1 MGNSVMTTLKP
12 ILRFP
17 AVRIVLAGL
26 WVGGAVLIGQLVV
39 GALRLLPGLHGALA
53 GNALALLLMVPAT
66 AVAYRAY
73 VRRIERRP
81 VAELARRGA
90 AREAGAG
97 VAFGLGLFGAVIG
110 VLWLLGVYRVWGLG
124 GWAAALAALCGAAAS
139 GFIQEVL
146 FRGILLRIIREA
158 WGTGIGLACSALLFG
173 LLHATSAGATVLSVL
188 AIALEAG
195 LLLGAAYL
203 LTGRLWF
210 AVGLHVGWDFANDG
224 LFGTG
229 VAGAS
234 GAPVRGLLDGALVG
248 PTYLTGGA
256 LGVEVSAVAV
266 VALIVATIALLARY
280 RWGGPARHRRR
291 WGAID

>member
-1 MGNSVMTTLKP
+1 MPAAMVNSMRTALEST
-12 ILRFP
+12 LRFP
-17 AVRIVLAGL
+17 PARIVLAGL
-26 WVGGAVLIGQLVV
+26 WVGGAVLAGQLVV
-39 GALRLLPGLHGALA
+39 GALRRLPALQGALT

-66 AVAYRAY
+66 ALAYRAY

-97 VAFGLGLFGAVIG
+97 AALGLGLFGAVIG
-110 VLWLLGVYRVWGLG
+110 ALWLLGVYRVTGLG
-124 GWAAALAALCGAAAS
+124 SWTAALAALCGSAAS

-146 FRGILLRIIREA
+146 FRGILLRVIREA
-158 WGTGIGLACSALLFG
+158 WGMRAGLAVSALLFG
-173 LLHATSAGATVLSVL
+173 LVHATSAGATALSVL
-188 AIALEAG
+188 AITLEAG

-229 VAGAS
+229 VAGAT
-234 GAPVRGLLDGALVG
+234 GAPVRALLRDALVG
-248 PTYLTGGA
+248 PTYLTGGP

-266 VALIVATIALLARY
+266 VVLVVASTALLVRCWWAR
-280 RWGGPARHRRR
+280 PAAAR
-291 WGAID
+291 